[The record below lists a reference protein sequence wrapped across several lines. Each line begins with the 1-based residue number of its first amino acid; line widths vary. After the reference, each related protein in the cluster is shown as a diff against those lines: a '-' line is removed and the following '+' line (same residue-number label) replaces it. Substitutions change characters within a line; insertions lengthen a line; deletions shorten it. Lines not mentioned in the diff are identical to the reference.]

1 MDFLILLNESMSG
14 GGQRFS
20 PLSFQYQDYAAWHNS
35 LLENTEW
42 RKSFEDYWTNKCMN
56 LGESS
61 SLPLDQ
67 ERPIIKKN
75 IGKRYSFS
83 IDPEQSEKLEKISSR
98 FGATMFVVF
107 QTIIKIWLSR
117 LTGSLDISVGSPV
130 AGRVYSEFEDQVG
143 PYLQVIPFRD
153 RFDEKNSFI
162 DVLSQVR
169 MTSLEAFAHQLYPLD
184 LLRDR
189 LKSKKVVNRNSFFD
203 VGFTLHNQV
212 DNEFLERYEGT
223 TTWDNLQVNEDDV
236 FSSDLYCDLWLT
248 AIKVN
253 SKFEWNLFYDISLFN
268 ETTVEKFH
276 VQLLDVVGHVIRNP
290 KVTLDQLHTFRQDIS
305 KNEVITLTFN

>member
-1 MDFLILLNESMSG
+1 
-14 GGQRFS
+14 
-20 PLSFQYQDYAAWHNS
+20 
-35 LLENTEW
+35 
-42 RKSFEDYWTNKCMN
+42 
-56 LGESS
+56 
-61 SLPLDQ
+61 
-67 ERPIIKKN
+67 
-75 IGKRYSFS
+75 
-83 IDPEQSEKLEKISSR
+83 
-98 FGATMFVVF
+98 
-107 QTIIKIWLSR
+107 
-117 LTGSLDISVGSPV
+117 
-130 AGRVYSEFEDQVG
+130 
-143 PYLQVIPFRD
+143 
-153 RFDEKNSFI
+153 
-162 DVLSQVR
+162 